1 MKSSF
6 RLFVPGLMALLLAA
20 CASPQTRIDKNPEAF
35 NSLPAEQQA
44 LIKVG
49 KIGIGF
55 DETAVKLAMG
65 EPDRITQRTDANGVS
80 LVWRYTR
87 YEDQL
92 GAPLYTGFYHRGFA
106 YPFNSFY
113 GSGFYG
119 PGAGF
124 YPYYLSSNTRQER
137 DHVRVVF
144 SDNKVSAI
152 EEEVK

>member
-1 MKSSF
+1 MKSPY
-6 RLFVPGLMALLLAA
+6 RLLAPGLLSLLLVA
-20 CASPQTRIDKNPEAF
+20 CASPQRRIDKNPEAF
-35 NSLPAEQQA
+35 NALPAEQQA

-65 EPDRITQRTDANGVS
+65 EPDRITQRTDAKGVS

-106 YPFNSFY
+106 YPFNSFN
-113 GSGFYG
+113 GPGFYG
-119 PGAGF
+119 AGAGL
-124 YPYYLSSNTRQER
+124 YPYYLSNTTRQER

-144 SDNKVSAI
+144 SDSKVSAI